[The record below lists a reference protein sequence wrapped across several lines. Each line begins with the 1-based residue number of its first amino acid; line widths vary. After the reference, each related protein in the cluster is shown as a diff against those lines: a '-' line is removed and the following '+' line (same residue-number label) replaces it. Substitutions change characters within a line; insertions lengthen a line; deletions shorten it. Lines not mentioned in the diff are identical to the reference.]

1 MTIQIESKH
10 FKAKELR
17 CKHCGRGGVKAELL
31 EVLEDL
37 RAKAGPIVIN
47 SGYRCASHPI
57 EAAKLK
63 PGYHFH
69 GLAADI
75 RATQCDLKRLYEFCR
90 QDERIKGIGVDHQGW
105 YIHIDLR
112 EAVVPVTWKY
122 VDGRAVV
129 VADPFVR
136 SGAGRG

>member
-1 MTIQIESKH
+1 MTIQIESAH
-10 FKAKELR
+10 FKASELR
-17 CKHCGRGGVKAELL
+17 CRHCGKGGVKAELL

-63 PGYHFH
+63 PDYHFH

-75 RATQCDLKRLYEFCR
+75 RATQCDIKRLYEFCR
-90 QDERIKGIGVDHQGW
+90 EDERIKGIGVDHQAW

-129 VADPFVR
+129 VADPFDR